1 MKKLK
6 NFYFIF
12 ALTICYIFL
21 LISPIN
27 VLGNTNNP
35 MIETEYLQNGDIIET
50 IIELDTPSEVSIFST
65 SKTTSGSKTT
75 RYKSNSGTV
84 LWSVKVYGT
93 FTFNGSSAKCTSSKV
108 TATAPAKSWYISSS
122 SAAKSK
128 NSATAKAT
136 ARQKIDGEILQTIT
150 RSVTLTCSK
159 SGKLS

>member
-1 MKKLK
+1 MKLLNKF
-6 NFYFIF
+6 NFACLSI
-12 ALTICYIFL
+12 ISL
-21 LISPIN
+21 LILFSPPVKASDIST
-27 VLGNTNNP
+27 VTTTE
-35 MIETEYLQNGDIIET
+35 IESLPNGDIIET

-75 RYKSNSGTV
+75 RYKSSSGTV

-136 ARQKIDGEILQTIT
+136 AKKKTGTATTETIT

>member
-12 ALTICYIFL
+12 SLTICYIFL

-75 RYKSNSGTV
+75 RYKSSSGTV

>member
-27 VLGNTNNP
+27 VLGNANNP

-50 IIELDTPSEVSIFST
+50 IIEFDTPSEVSIFST

-75 RYKSNSGTV
+75 RYKSSSGTV

-122 SAAKSK
+122 SAAKSE

>member
-1 MKKLK
+1 MKLLNKF
-6 NFYFIF
+6 NFACLSI
-12 ALTICYIFL
+12 ISL
-21 LISPIN
+21 LILFSLPVKASDN
-27 VLGNTNNP
+27 STVTTTQ
-35 MIETEYLQNGDIIET
+35 IESLPNGDIIET
-50 IIELDTPSEVSIFST
+50 IIELDTPSEISIFST

-75 RYKSNSGTV
+75 RYKSSSGTV

-136 ARQKIDGEILQTIT
+136 AKKKIGTATTETIT